1 MNRPGK
7 TVKVVGNQ
15 VTPVMN
21 LMGQNIAGQSRP
33 ARLNYAQKTNDVP
46 NTTMEK
52 SIEKVFIPFYDR
64 PGYTTDNAAM
74 EYNDGRMFVLPDVPN
89 MMVSD

>member
-15 VTPVMN
+15 TTPVMN
-21 LMGQNIAGQSRP
+21 LAGQNIAGRSRP
-33 ARLNYAQKTNDVP
+33 ARLNYAQKTNQIP

-74 EYNDGRMFVLPDVPN
+74 EYNDGQMFVLPDVPE
-89 MMVSD
+89 MMVGE